1 MAPSATIIIP
11 TRDRPDYLD
20 VALTSIAGQARRDG
34 AEMVVVDDGHDN
46 TTEQV
51 GLRHGA
57 RYVALGSPRGL
68 NAARN
73 AGIDAAQSELL
84 IFVDD
89 DVEVD
94 PGWLSAYLDAA
105 KRLPHVGVFTGPIHA
120 RLEGRAAQR
129 QTCGR
134 EGAPITNQ
142 DHGDGDRDVVSGW
155 GANLAIRAETFRTFG
170 RFDEQLPVG
179 TGDELEWEQHYLDA
193 GGRIRY
199 AAAAALYHRRAPA
212 DATLWALAR
221 AAARRGVT
229 ARRFDERTSA
239 APALRSELRTLAGC
253 IWHTF
258 GRRCAN
264 GPVLA
269 AHSAGRLVAA
279 LRPQGPPTP
288 AHKGEDFLSGE
299 SGTVGGR
306 RDAIR
311 ALADAGLD
319 VLALPTRVA
328 LARAARRQPPRREVL
343 VISAARPER
352 TETYEA
358 AIAELRRTRHAL
370 TIAVRDA
377 GSLGR
382 FENFNLLLATQSL
395 ERFDWLLLLDD
406 DVTLPRGF
414 LDGFIHQAERHQLRL
429 AQPAHRLRSHAAWRV
444 TRRRARSVVRET
456 AFVEIGPVTALHRDT
471 LAVLLPFPPLR
482 MGWGLDA
489 HWSALARAHGWR
501 MGVIDA
507 LPVAHLVAPT
517 AAAYAREDAVAEAR
531 SFLSDHAY
539 LPASELQRTLVVHRR
554 CA

>member
-1 MAPSATIIIP
+1 MTSGPS
-11 TRDRPDYLD
+11 
-20 VALTSIAGQARRDG
+20 TS
-34 AEMVVVDDGHDN
+34 
-46 TTEQV
+46 
-51 GLRHGA
+51 
-57 RYVALGSPRGL
+57 
-68 NAARN
+68 
-73 AGIDAAQSELL
+73 
-84 IFVDD
+84 
-89 DVEVD
+89 
-94 PGWLSAYLDAA
+94 
-105 KRLPHVGVFTGPIHA
+105 
-120 RLEGRAAQR
+120 
-129 QTCGR
+129 
-134 EGAPITNQ
+134 
-142 DHGDGDRDVVSGW
+142 
-155 GANLAIRAETFRTFG
+155 
-170 RFDEQLPVG
+170 
-179 TGDELEWEQHYLDA
+179 
-193 GGRIRY
+193 
-199 AAAAALYHRRAPA
+199 
-212 DATLWALAR
+212 
-221 AAARRGVT
+221 
-229 ARRFDERTSA
+229 
-239 APALRSELRTLAGC
+239 
-253 IWHTF
+253 
-258 GRRCAN
+258 
-264 GPVLA
+264 
-269 AHSAGRLVAA
+269 
-279 LRPQGPPTP
+279 
-288 AHKGEDFLSGE
+288 
-299 SGTVGGR
+299 
-306 RDAIR
+306 
-311 ALADAGLD
+311 
-319 VLALPTRVA
+319 
-328 LARAARRQPPRREVL
+328 RRQPPRREVL